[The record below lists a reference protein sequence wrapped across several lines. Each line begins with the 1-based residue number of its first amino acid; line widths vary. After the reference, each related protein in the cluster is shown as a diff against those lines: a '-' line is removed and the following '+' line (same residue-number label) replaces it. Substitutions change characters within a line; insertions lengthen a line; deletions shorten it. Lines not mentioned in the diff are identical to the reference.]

1 MKYFLLFSI
10 FSFIACNKE
19 PAIAPPT
26 PQTVQVDADT
36 RSDTII
42 TNVDDHAPEIY
53 FAYHNWQVLAI
64 DPNLSHGFRF
74 IAIRKG
80 DSILVK
86 PLNDPTTNYDGP
98 FICGNSQNTDT
109 LRSQNFL
116 DASSLNPVKNY
127 IRLQ

>member
-10 FSFIACNKE
+10 LVFIACNGE

-26 PQTVQVDADT
+26 PETVWVDADT

-53 FAYHNWQVLAI
+53 FAYHNWHVLAI
-64 DPNLSHGFRF
+64 DPNLSHGLRF

-98 FICGNSQNTDT
+98 FICGNSQNSDT

-116 DASSLNPVKNY
+116 DASSLSPVKNY